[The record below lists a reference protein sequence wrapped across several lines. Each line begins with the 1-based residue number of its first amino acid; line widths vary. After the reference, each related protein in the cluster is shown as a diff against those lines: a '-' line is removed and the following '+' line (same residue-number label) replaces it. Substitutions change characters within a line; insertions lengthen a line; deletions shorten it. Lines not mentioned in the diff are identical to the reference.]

1 MNALTRDLIRLTE
14 KAEEEKPSAADSRFR
29 QEIHLMPPTGWL
41 NDPNGLCQF
50 GGVFHAYFQ
59 YSPFH
64 AEGGVKMWGHCTS
77 RDMVR
82 WEYQGAVL
90 YPDQPFDC
98 HGVYSGSAF
107 TEEGVMYV
115 YYTGNVKLED
125 RADYDYI
132 NTGREANTVLVTSR
146 DGQSFGPKQLLMKNA
161 DYPSDLTLHV
171 RDPKVWK
178 EQGLY
183 YMIQGA
189 RTKADT
195 GQALIFR
202 SADRMNW
209 TLHSRVETEEPFGY
223 MWECPDYFEVSGVK
237 LLSASVQGLEGGVW
251 EDRNV
256 YQSGYFLVEGDI
268 LNADG
273 QPGCGNSGG
282 SQPESSQLESSQ
294 PESSQLEGG
303 QPESRQ
309 TGYRLSEYRLWDYG
323 FDYYAP
329 QSFETEDG
337 RRIQIGWMGMPDCE
351 DYTNPTIENGW
362 QHCFTFPREIFVEN
376 GKVLQRPVRELEER
390 ERDIAAAEK
399 GKGSISEPFL
409 IEGYQVYDML
419 VDRISGN
426 HFRAVLAEALV
437 LEYTDGRFEMRF
449 LSRDKGSVSAG
460 RGLRYVE
467 PERLESVRILAD
479 VSSVEVFLNNG
490 EYVFTT
496 RYYPER
502 TCVRV
507 EAGDADIRF
516 RVIESNL

>member
-1 MNALTRDLIRLTE
+1 MIIQTGRMDMNALTRDLIRLTE
-14 KAEEEKPSAADSRFR
+14 KAEAEKPSAADSRFR

-82 WEYQGAVL
+82 WEYRGAVL

-107 TEEGVMYV
+107 TEDGVMYV

-125 RADYDYI
+125 RADYDYV

-202 SADRMNW
+202 SADRVNW
-209 TLHSRVETEEPFGY
+209 TLHSRIETEEPFGY
-223 MWECPDYFEVSGVK
+223 MWECPDYFEVNGVK

-268 LNADG
+268 LG
-273 QPGCGNSGG
+273 
-282 SQPESSQLESSQ
+282 E
-294 PESSQLEGG
+294 
-303 QPESRQ
+303 
-309 TGYRLSEYRLWDYG
+309 YRLSEYRLWDYG

-351 DYTNPTIENGW
+351 EYTNPTIENGW

-376 GKVLQRPVRELEER
+376 GKVLQRPARELEER
-390 ERDIAAAEK
+390 EREIKVPET
-399 GKGSISEPFL
+399 GKGPNSDSFL
-409 IEGYQVYDML
+409 IEGYQVYDLL

-426 HFRAVLAEALV
+426 RFRAVLAEELV
-437 LEYTDGRFEMRF
+437 LEYTGGRFEMRF
-449 LSRDKGSVSAG
+449 LSREKGSASAG
-460 RGLRYVE
+460 RGLRYAE
-467 PERLESVRILAD
+467 LERLESVRVLAD

-496 RYYPER
+496 RYYPDR
-502 TCVRV
+502 AGVRV
-507 EAGDADIRF
+507 EAGDAEIKF
-516 RVIESNL
+516 KVIESSP

>member
-14 KAEEEKPSAADSRFR
+14 KAEAEKPSAADSRFR